1 MLLEVQADIFDKFHD
16 GSFTKFLRC
25 NKDVDF
31 IIEIQYL
38 AETVNSKFTSFSGKL
53 KNCSKLEFI
62 VWGKEL
68 EAIDDL
74 KTLGTLDLEI
84 ISAKVIDNKI
94 AIGCYTSGG
103 NCGGDLVLIADDIMI
118 LDESGHEITY
128 DELNNISQSYWN
140 SFH

>member
-1 MLLEVQADIFDKFHD
+1 MLIEVQADIFDKFHD

-25 NKDVDF
+25 NEDVDF
-31 IIEIQYL
+31 IIDIQYL

-62 VWGKEL
+62 VWGKEF

-94 AIGCYTSGG
+94 AIECNTYDG
-103 NCGGDLVLIADDIMI
+103 NCGGDLILIADDIMI
-118 LDESGHEITY
+118 FDESGNEIIY
-128 DELNNISQSYWN
+128 DELNNISRRYWN
-140 SFH
+140 GLH

>member
-1 MLLEVQADIFDKFHD
+1 MVLEIQVDIFNNFHD
-16 GSFTKFLRC
+16 GSISKFLRC
-25 NKDVDF
+25 NEDIDF
-31 IIEIQYL
+31 IIDIRYL
-38 AETVNSKFTSFSGKL
+38 AETVNSKFALFSGKL

-62 VWGKEL
+62 LWGKED

-94 AIGCYTSGG
+94 AIGCYTSGS
-103 NCGGDLVLIADDIMI
+103 NCGGDLVLKADDIMI
-118 LDESGHEITY
+118 FDESGHEITR
-128 DELNNISQSYWN
+128 DELNNISHCYWN